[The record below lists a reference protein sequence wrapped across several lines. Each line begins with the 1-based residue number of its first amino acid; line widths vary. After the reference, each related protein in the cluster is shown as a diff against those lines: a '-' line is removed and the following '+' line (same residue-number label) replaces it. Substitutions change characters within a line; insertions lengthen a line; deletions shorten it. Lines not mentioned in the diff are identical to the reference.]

1 MDNTLLIKDIGKRFG
16 DTWVLRKVRATV
28 PTGKI
33 TAFVGP
39 NGAGKT
45 TLFHVIAGAL
55 KPEEGYV
62 KYFDKDI
69 TGLSPHMVARL
80 GLGRQFQDVRVF
92 KALSVLDNVLVGMIP
107 ERHHMA
113 WRAWCSPFHTDR
125 SVRALREQAR
135 YWLDYVGLDGVYEKP
150 AGELSFGQQKL
161 LSLAR
166 LFARQSECLLLD
178 EPTAG
183 VSQMMAERIV
193 SLIRRRVEDGSL
205 TVAAFIEHN
214 MSAVEQLADWI
225 HFLHEGHV
233 AFSGKSDHVLGHRTV
248 RELYMGI

>member
-1 MDNTLLIKDIGKRFG
+1 MDGKLLIEDIGKRYG
-16 DTWVLRKVRATV
+16 DTWVLRNVRAIV
-28 PTGKI
+28 PNGQI
-33 TAFVGP
+33 TAFIGP

-45 TLFHVIAGAL
+45 TLFHIIAGAL
-55 KPEEGYV
+55 KPEEGRV
-62 KYFDKDI
+62 EYFGRDI

-92 KALSVLDNVLVGMIP
+92 KSLSVLDNVLVGMIP
-107 ERHHMA
+107 EHHHMA
-113 WRAWCSPFHTDR
+113 WSAWCRPFHTDR
-125 SVRALREQAR
+125 SIRALREQAR
-135 YWLDYVGLDGVYEKP
+135 YWLDYVGLDDVREQP

-183 VSQMMAERIV
+183 VSQVMVERIV
-193 SLIRRRVEDGSL
+193 GLIRRRVGEGSL

-214 MSAVEQLADWI
+214 MSAVQQLADWI
-225 HFLHEGHV
+225 HFLHEGRV
-233 AFSGKSDHVLGHRTV
+233 AFSGKSEHVLGHRTV